1 MPRYKLTIEYK
12 GTNYSGWQK
21 QPDARTIEEE
31 IEKAFDRVHD
41 QHISM
46 YGQGRTDGGVHA
58 IGQTAHF
65 DIPKPIDIDKLKHA
79 FLGVLP
85 SDIAVWDIREVEEDF
100 HARFD
105 AIYRQYIYRI
115 ARRPRPLFK
124 STSILAMYE
133 LDMARMRECAKWIEG
148 EHNFDSFTRADNQN
162 PSSFCNVFESRFSER
177 NGLLCYHIRA
187 NRFVRHLVRR
197 LVGTLLMVGRHKC
210 TAEEF
215 ENLLLEPDKQKDAYG
230 VPAKG
235 LTLEKV
241 GYEDC

>member
-1 MPRYKLTIEYK
+1 GVEKKAEQPWVLLMAAEKPFVSIVWIATFMLMAGCSVAVFRHWVRERKKSRDNRYVVIMPRYKLTIEYK
-12 GTNYSGWQK
+12 GTNYSSWQNK
-21 QPDARTIEEE
+21 TDARIIEEE
-31 IEKAFDRVHD
+31 IEKSFDRVHD

-46 YGQGRTDGGVHA
+46 YGQGRTDGGVDA

-100 HARFD
+100 YARFD

-133 LDMARMRECAKWIEG
+133 LDMARMRECAKW
-148 EHNFDSFTRADNQN
+148 
-162 PSSFCNVFESRFSER
+162 
-177 NGLLCYHIRA
+177 
-187 NRFVRHLVRR
+187 
-197 LVGTLLMVGRHKC
+197 
-210 TAEEF
+210 
-215 ENLLLEPDKQKDAYG
+215 
-230 VPAKG
+230 
-235 LTLEKV
+235 
-241 GYEDC
+241 